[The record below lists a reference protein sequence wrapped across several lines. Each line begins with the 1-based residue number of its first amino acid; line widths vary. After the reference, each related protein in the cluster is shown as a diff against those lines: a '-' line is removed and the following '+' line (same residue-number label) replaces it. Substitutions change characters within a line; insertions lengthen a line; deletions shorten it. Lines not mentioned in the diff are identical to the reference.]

1 MSVGQIE
8 LPPKLIPVFQGT
20 ARLRAAWGGRGS
32 GKTRSFSLMSAVE
45 GYRYGNAG
53 ISGQILCGRE
63 HLNSLEES
71 SLEEVKA
78 AIRSVDWLDDYYEI
92 GERYIRSKDGRIKYV
107 FAGLRHNLDSIK
119 SKAKLL
125 LAWIDEAEG
134 VSEEAWRK
142 LMPTVR
148 EEGSEVWVTWNPE
161 SKDSATHKRL
171 RLEAPDNSRIVKV
184 NWSDNPWFPKVLEQE
199 RQEDLKR
206 RPDTYGHVWEGDFL
220 EYPEGS
226 FFLREINKAKDEGRI
241 CKIPVVA
248 SHPCMTFWDIGSS
261 DGCAVWVVQ
270 QIGNLEYRCI
280 HFYEAWNEPYSHAV
294 KWLQSLDLVFES
306 HFLPHDAD
314 HKRQGELKNKSPKD
328 MLKQLMPGG
337 SWRIVPRIPQLLW
350 GIQQTADMLDAYI
363 WIDEEK
369 CAAGLEHLKAYRRKW
384 SNTEGRWSHIPDK
397 SEGHSEAADA
407 LRQMAQAFAAGDLG
421 RSRKK
426 HKGPLRRNVRGLA

>member
-1 MSVGQIE
+1 MNVGQIE

-248 SHPCMTFWDIGSS
+248 SHPCMTFWDIGAS

-314 HKRQGELKNKSPKD
+314 HKRQGEIKNKSPKD

-337 SWRIVPRIPQLLW
+337 SWRIVPRIPELLW

-384 SNTEGRWSHIPDK
+384 SNSEGRWSHIPDK

-421 RSRKK
+421 RSKKK